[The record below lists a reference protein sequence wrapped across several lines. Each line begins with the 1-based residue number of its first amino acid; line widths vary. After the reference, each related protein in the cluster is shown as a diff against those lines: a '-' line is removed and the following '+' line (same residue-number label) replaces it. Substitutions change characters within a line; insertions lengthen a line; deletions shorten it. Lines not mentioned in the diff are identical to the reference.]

1 MGLWEAV
8 GNNDAKAFEIAMQS
22 TLDSSDVYRAL
33 EAASRYHHPQ
43 YIAALCPYITRE
55 AWENAFWRAA
65 ALGHAACVTALLTS
79 GAPALPIEAS
89 IAFEQCVQNSLLV
102 GHLQCFTPYTNHA
115 ACLEILAP
123 PLPTARINLVLNSVA
138 GQCSMD
144 VLNVLLKHGTPKN
157 NKSRPLQKAFSN
169 QNQEHIDRLY
179 PLSNPKIALNA
190 MQKNVLS
197 RSEDWMPLFER
208 IESERIKRVLN
219 TKIDATAR
227 PTKTAKL

>member
-22 TLDSSDVYRAL
+22 TPDPSDVYRAL

-43 YIAALCPYITRE
+43 YIPALGPYVTQE
-55 AWENAFWRAA
+55 AWGNAFCRAA
-65 ALGHAACVTALLTS
+65 SMGHAACVTALLAA
-79 GAPALPIEAS
+79 GAPVHLIE
-89 IAFEQCVQNSLLV
+89 IPTAFEQCAQHSLLV

-123 PLPTARINLVLNSVA
+123 QVPTQRINLVLNLVA

-144 VLNVLLKHGTPKN
+144 VLNVLLKHGNPKN